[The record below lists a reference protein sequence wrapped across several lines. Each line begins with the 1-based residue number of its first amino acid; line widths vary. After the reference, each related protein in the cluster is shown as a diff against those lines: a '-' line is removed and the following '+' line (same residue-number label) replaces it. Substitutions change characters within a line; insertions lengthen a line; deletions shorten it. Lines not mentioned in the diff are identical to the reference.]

1 MSQLPENAQSLIY
14 CHYVPL
20 GKQERR
26 EGKVIRFHD
35 LWEREEEAKSDP
47 HAQEHVRVDNAARGE
62 KEKYSL
68 K

>member
-1 MSQLPENAQSLIY
+1 MRSHWFTAAT
-14 CHYVPL
+14 VPL
-20 GKQERR
+20 GKQ

-47 HAQEHVRVDNAARGE
+47 HAQEHVHVDNAARGE
-62 KEKYSL
+62 KEKFSL